1 MASVDYRISHSY
13 DELLS
18 ITTKLRNDVVAQSKG
33 LRWCWIAEWHR
44 EAQGYALGVQ
54 YEGKSRCDY
63 KPVII
68 QFGRGPA
75 AYELMDRLNAREGL
89 TTDESR
95 RIRCSGMSQATA
107 MLSTNGSEV
116 QLRLKGVDHSI
127 EPGLLGEKQCI
138 FVTEEELAM
147 ELFSELLEIRYN
159 GLLPRSSG
167 IADVEV
173 VDDEHGD
180 RISVSCP
187 GIYAVDPD
195 DDYLFT
201 LTISLR
207 TAADLCNAIPERLV
221 C

>member
-1 MASVDYRISHSY
+1 MKSVPHRISHSY

-18 ITTKLRNDVVAQSKG
+18 ITTKLRNDVVAQSEG

-89 TTDESR
+89 TKDASWT
-95 RIRCSGMSQATA
+95 IRCSGMPQATA
-107 MLSTNGSEV
+107 MVSTNGSQV

-138 FVTEEELAM
+138 FVTDEELVR
-147 ELFSELLEIRYN
+147 ELFFDLLEIRYN

-187 GIYAVDPD
+187 GIYAVDPA

-207 TAADLCNAIPERLV
+207 TAADLCNAIPERLL